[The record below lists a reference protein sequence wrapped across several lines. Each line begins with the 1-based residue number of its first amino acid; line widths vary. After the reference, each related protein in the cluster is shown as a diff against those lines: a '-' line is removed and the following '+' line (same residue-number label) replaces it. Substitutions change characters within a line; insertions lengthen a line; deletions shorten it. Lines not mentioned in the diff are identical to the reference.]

1 MAKDELKDMIGY
13 EALQQDALRG
23 VIRAALAMAA
33 GPNGLPGEHHFYIS
47 FRTQAPNVAI
57 PEELRS
63 RYPED
68 MTIVLQNQFWD
79 LNPGEAAFSV
89 TLQFNGQPKSLF
101 IPYDAVIR
109 FYDPSV
115 RYMLQFAPLEPEA
128 EATAAAAGPVAAPTP
143 KSEARPVAEPGAKV
157 VALDQFRRK

>member
-1 MAKDELKDMIGY
+1 MAKDEVKDVIGY

-33 GPNGLPGEHHFYIS
+33 GPNGLPGDHHFYIS
-47 FRTQAPNVAI
+47 FRTQAQGVAI

-68 MTIVLQNQFWD
+68 MTIVLQNQYWD
-79 LNPGEAAFSV
+79 LNPGDAAFSV
-89 TLQFNGQPKSLF
+89 TLQFAGQPKSLF
-101 IPYDAVIR
+101 IPYAAITR

-115 RYMLQFAPLEPEA
+115 RYMLQFAPPA
-128 EATAAAAGPVAAPTP
+128 EAQAALPAPAAQP
-143 KSEARPVAEPGAKV
+143 ELRPIPEPGAKV

>member
-13 EALQQDALRG
+13 EALQQDALRA
-23 VIRAALAMAA
+23 VIRAALALAS

-89 TLQFNGQPKSLF
+89 TLQFSGQPKSLF
-101 IPYDAVIR
+101 IPYAAITR

-115 RYMLQFAPLEPEA
+115 RYLLQFAPLEA
-128 EATAAAAGPVAAPTP
+128 EATAMGAARVPAPAPTP
-143 KSEARPVAEPGAKV
+143 KPEPRPIAEPGAKV

>member
-47 FRTQAPNVAI
+47 FRTQAPSVAI

-79 LNPGEAAFSV
+79 LSPGEAAFSV

-101 IPYDAVIR
+101 IPYAAITR

-115 RYMLQFAPLEPEA
+115 RYMLQFAPMEA
-128 EATAAAAGPVAAPTP
+128 EAMAAVPIPAPATKP
-143 KSEARPVAEPGAKV
+143 EPRPVAEPGAKV